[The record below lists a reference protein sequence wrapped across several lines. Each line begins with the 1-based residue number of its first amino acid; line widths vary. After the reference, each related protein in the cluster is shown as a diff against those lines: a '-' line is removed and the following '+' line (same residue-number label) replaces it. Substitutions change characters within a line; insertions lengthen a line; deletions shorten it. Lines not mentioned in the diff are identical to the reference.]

1 MRPYE
6 VAIILDASLD
16 DTIIRQTTDGIIDF
30 VKSKGGTPGRV
41 DRWGRRAFAYEMK
54 KRTEGYYLFVDVT
67 GEPAASYRSLD
78 RMLTPSDDV
87 LRHRVIRLPEGDFGR
102 REVRS
107 PREVA
112 PVVEAPAAVASR
124 RSPRRNRQPP
134 EAEPEA
140 APVAESEAAGRGVRS
155 AGRAESEAPVA
166 ESEAPVAEPEAA
178 PVEVPSAEEPEA
190 APVATA

>member
-1 MRPYE
+1 VRPYE

-67 GEPAASYRSLD
+67 AETQVLADLD
-78 RMLTPSDDV
+78 RMLTLSDDV
-87 LRHRVIRLPEGDFGR
+87 IRHRVIRLPEGNFTR

-107 PREVA
+107 PREA
-112 PVVEAPAAVASR
+112 PPAPGVVPAA
-124 RSPRRNRQPP
+124 
-134 EAEPEA
+134 EA
-140 APVAESEAAGRGVRS
+140 APAEEAEAA
-155 AGRAESEAPVA
+155 
-166 ESEAPVAEPEAA
+166 AA
-178 PVEVPSAEEPEA
+178 T
-190 APVATA
+190 TA